1 MAKKAKYYQRKDG
14 LFETIRTING
24 KRVAFRGKTCAEVDR
39 KLLAYHEDAEKGR
52 YVPDIV
58 DEWFDTLEGK
68 VVDNTIATYK
78 PKVKRMK
85 QAFAGVRAGEVET
98 LDVMRALRDYEAQ
111 GYSHGACS
119 TYLSVMR
126 MVFDHA
132 LLRDVRINPAN
143 GVKLSK
149 GLPAGTRRALTE
161 EEERKVFEFRGDDWL
176 LGYMLAYTGCRRG
189 ELLALEWKDID
200 RKAGVIHI
208 TKKYNRKYRRV
219 DQYLKSKNGRRDIPL
234 FDPLAWVL
242 PKNRI
247 GLLFPAKKGGHI
259 GGYEFDQ
266 RWTAYRDAVGL
277 GEDVVPHC
285 FRHTM
290 ATICYEAGMDSRAAA
305 RVLGDTVQVV
315 ERVYTELR
323 EKHHKDQVDRL
334 NAFFQMREE
343 GWKEQA
349 GGGK

>member
-1 MAKKAKYYQRKDG
+1 MAKKRSYYCRPDG

-24 KRVAFRGKTCAEVDR
+24 KRVAFRGRTCAEVDR

-85 QAFAGVRAGEVET
+85 QAFEGVRAGEVET
-98 LDVMRALRDYEAQ
+98 LDIMRALRDYETQ
-111 GYSHGACS
+111 GYCHGACA

-132 LLRDVRINPAN
+132 LLRDVRINPVN

-149 GLPAGTRRALTE
+149 GLPSGTRRALTE
-161 EEERKVFEFRGDDWL
+161 EEERKVFEFRGEDWL

-200 RKAGVIHI
+200 RKAGVIHV
-208 TKKYNRKYRRV
+208 TKKYDNRLHRV
-219 DQYLKSKNGRRDIPL
+219 DQYLKSKNGRRDIPI
-234 FDPLAWVL
+234 FAPLERVL

-247 GLLFPAKKGGHI
+247 GLLFPGKDGGHM
-259 GGYEFDQ
+259 GGSEFGR
-266 RWTAYRDAVGL
+266 RWEKYCKAAGL
-277 GEDVVPHC
+277 GDDVVAHC

-290 ATICYEAGMDSRAAA
+290 ATLCYEAGMDSRAAA

-315 ERVYTELR
+315 EQVYTELR
-323 EKHHKDQVDRL
+323 EKHHQDQVDRL
-334 NAFFQMREE
+334 NAYLQMREE
-343 GWKEQA
+343 SWKEQA
-349 GGGK
+349 GGAQ